1 MKKRSLKFKMIIG
14 GTLAVVI
21 PVLFIGT
28 LSIVKTY
35 GTFINQGKHQIQQI
49 AKDLSNMVEISIEQE
64 LKLAGQMA
72 ITPVVINAAAKVLES
87 GIAQAQAE
95 VSALDDFFVTLYQQ
109 IGKGYDIMFVLDT
122 DGSVIS
128 DSTGGTHRVKG
139 TSVAARD
146 YFQEAKMGKISIG
159 SPARSKS
166 SGNPVFLSQ
175 CL

>member
-95 VSALDDFFVTLYQQ
+95 VSALDDFL
-109 IGKGYDIMFVLDT
+109 
-122 DGSVIS
+122 
-128 DSTGGTHRVKG
+128 
-139 TSVAARD
+139 
-146 YFQEAKMGKISIG
+146 
-159 SPARSKS
+159 
-166 SGNPVFLSQ
+166 
-175 CL
+175 